1 MAGTNLAEAKA
12 HLSELV
18 DLAIAGE
25 PQIIMRRGK
34 PVAQIVALE
43 PKRKPLD
50 IDRIRALT
58 DSMKMGEEVVSK
70 MRDEA
75 RY

>member
-1 MAGTNLAEAKA
+1 MSGTNLAEAKA

-18 DLAIAGE
+18 DRAIAGE

-50 IDRIRALT
+50 IDRLRALT

>member
-43 PKRKPLD
+43 QKREPVDIEALRRSAQKRKLTSSVLD
-50 IDRIRALT
+50 ELR
-58 DSMKMGEEVVSK
+58 GN
-70 MRDEA
+70 A

>member
-18 DLAIAGE
+18 DRAIAGE

-34 PVAQIVALE
+34 PVAKIVAIESLREPVDLE
-43 PKRKPLD
+43 ALRRSAHKRKVTSSVLD
-50 IDRIRALT
+50 ELR
-58 DSMKMGEEVVSK
+58 GG
-70 MRDEA
+70 A

>member
-25 PQIIMRRGK
+25 PQIIMRRGV

-43 PKRKPLD
+43 QKRQP
-50 IDRIRALT
+50 IDVDRLKELT
-58 DSMKMGEEVVSK
+58 DSMTMGEEVVIR
-70 MRDEA
+70 MRREA

>member
-34 PVAQIVALE
+34 PVAQIVELE
-43 PKRKPLD
+43 QKRKPLD

-58 DSMKMGEEVVSK
+58 DGKPMTSEVVIA
-70 MRDEA
+70 MRNDA

>member
-12 HLSELV
+12 HLSALV

-25 PQIIMRRGK
+25 PQVIMRRGK
-34 PVAQIVALE
+34 PVAQIVAIE
-43 PKRKPLD
+43 QKRKPLD

>member
-1 MAGTNLAEAKA
+1 MTGTNLAEAKA

-18 DLAIAGE
+18 DRAIAGE

-34 PVAQIVALE
+34 PVAKIVAIE
-43 PKRKPLD
+43 QARKP
-50 IDRIRALT
+50 IDPEWLRSVT
-58 DSMKMGEEVVSK
+58 KDMQMSEEVVTG
-70 MRDEA
+70 MRDDA